1 MKQVRQEKIIEIVKS
16 NSVSTQEELTELLT
30 ENGFKAT
37 QATVSRDIKELGLVK
52 ATDKNGV
59 QRYITP
65 TARAA
70 VSSNHDYIFST
81 SVISITH
88 AVNDIV
94 IKCYPGMANAA
105 CAVLDS
111 MEFGEILGTLAG
123 DDTIFIIAKSENDA
137 IVLTNKLRGL
147 KDA

>member
-1 MKQVRQEKIIEIVKS
+1 M
-16 NSVSTQEELTELLT
+16 
-30 ENGFKAT
+30 
-37 QATVSRDIKELGLVK
+37 GLVK